1 MPALQTV
8 EHGGPM
14 RVLAVI
20 LGTFVALFGLV
31 FGGCAIAMGT
41 AEVWYGFPNKGGIF
55 WLVLVNV
62 SLAVL
67 LLRAAYR
74 LFRGP
79 SRRREADEDAVGP

>member
-1 MPALQTV
+1 
-8 EHGGPM
+8 
-14 RVLAVI
+14 
-20 LGTFVALFGLV
+20 
-31 FGGCAIAMGT
+31 MGT